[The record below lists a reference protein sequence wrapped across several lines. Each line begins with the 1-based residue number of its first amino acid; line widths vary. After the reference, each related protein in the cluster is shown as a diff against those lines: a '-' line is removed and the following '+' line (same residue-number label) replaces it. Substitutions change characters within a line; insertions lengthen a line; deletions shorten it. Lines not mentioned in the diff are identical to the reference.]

1 MVFNYFGLNL
11 KLPEIQVP
19 TKHIRSNTLNQIV
32 NQMER
37 RSFLTKS
44 LALSMVPTSFEARQK
59 INNSEEIV
67 VERHQPGKPHKGK
80 VLAAIQPHN
89 DDVPIFA
96 GGTVAKLIKERYT
109 GYLIRT
115 SNDDHAGRGNTLG
128 EVILN
133 NETDNFKVAETLGL
147 KKVYDL
153 GYRNHRMDNISIQ
166 ELRGRL
172 IFLFRMLK
180 VDTIICYDPWGHY
193 EENPDHYITARAVES
208 ARWMAGS
215 HHDYPEH
222 LEAGVAPHAVNE
234 RYYFARGPQLVN
246 RVVEIS
252 ETIDQKV
259 ESNRVIVTQGPG
271 GDNGVRLRDRLA
283 AEGKSLPLL
292 GESDES
298 ANRNYIKHIVLDI
311 DSENLRGVPS
321 DKEVGKQYG
330 LEWAERFHYI
340 GPRESKLETF
350 INANSIEK

>member
-1 MVFNYFGLNL
+1 
-11 KLPEIQVP
+11 
-19 TKHIRSNTLNQIV
+19 
-32 NQMER
+32 MER
-37 RSFLTKS
+37 RSFLANS
-44 LALSMVPTSFEARQK
+44 LAIGFSGHTLK
-59 INNSEEIV
+59 IDQTPQDEEKIIV
-67 VERHQPGKPHKGK
+67 EKFRTGQPHKGK

-96 GGTVAKLIKERYT
+96 GGTVAKLIKEGYT

-115 SNDDHAGRGNTLG
+115 SNDDHAGRGKTVA

-133 NETDNFKVAETLGL
+133 NERDNFKTAEVLGI

-222 LEAGVAPHAVNE
+222 LDAGIEPHQVLE

-246 RVVEIS
+246 RIVDIT

-259 ESNRVIVTQGPG
+259 EANKVIVTQGPG
-271 GDNGVRLRDRLA
+271 GNSGAQLKQQLA
-283 AEGKSLPLL
+283 AKGKKLSIL
-292 GESDES
+292 GENDES
-298 ANRNYIKHIVLDI
+298 ANRNYIKHFVLDM
-311 DSENLRGVPS
+311 DSQRLRGVPS
-321 DKEVGKQYG
+321 DREVGKPYQ

-340 GPRESKLETF
+340 GPRESKLEMY
-350 INANSIEK
+350 IKENATDK

>member
-1 MVFNYFGLNL
+1 
-11 KLPEIQVP
+11 
-19 TKHIRSNTLNQIV
+19 
-32 NQMER
+32 MER
-37 RSFLTKS
+37 RSFLTKG
-44 LALSMVPTSFEARQK
+44 LALTMAPSSFATTQR
-59 INNSEEIV
+59 INNSEEVIV
-67 VERHQPGKPHKGK
+67 EKYQPGQPHKGK

-96 GGTVAKLIKERYT
+96 GGTVAKLIKEGYT

-115 SNDDHAGRGNTLG
+115 SNDDHAGRGNTIG
-128 EVILN
+128 EVVLN
-133 NETDNFKVAETLGL
+133 NETDNFKVAKALGL
-147 KKVYDL
+147 AKVYDL

-215 HHDYPEH
+215 SHDYPEH
-222 LEAGVAPHAVNE
+222 LDAGVLPHPVNE

-246 RVVEIS
+246 RVVDIS

-283 AEGKSLPLL
+283 AEGKSLPMLD
-292 GESDES
+292 GTDET

-311 DSENLRGVPS
+311 DSKNLRGVPS
-321 DKEVGKQYG
+321 DKEVGNSYG

-340 GPRESKLETF
+340 GPRVSQLDQF
-350 INANSIEK
+350 IEENAIDK